1 MVEWLQAHEPVLG
14 VVSLS
19 ANLCRDVEMLELN
32 QYSGLQLEQQP
43 LMGSWTH
50 VRNAPATFCLDVNE
64 HVRNAGGD
72 LEIMWQRASAILK
85 DFIESKYMQTS
96 WPGGNV

>member
-1 MVEWLQAHEPVLG
+1 VSSTGTAMVERLQAHEPVLG
-14 VVSLS
+14 VVVLS
-19 ANLCRDVEMLELN
+19 AKLCRDVEM
-32 QYSGLQLEQQP
+32 
-43 LMGSWTH
+43 

-85 DFIESKYMQTS
+85 DFIEPKYIQTS
-96 WPGGNV
+96 WPGESM